1 MTAGNAPPAFLQTI
15 LATLLLS
22 CLLLPLAPVRA
33 FDFDCANE
41 ASETVAVLSFCN
53 GNGWRRTCLYGGGYS
68 KDGSGKCTLVQRGAL
83 YCEDCQG
90 TLRKLARCCDIDLS
104 GYELSGYDQAS
115 TDDIEWGISSLQ
127 CPGNSGCA
135 DFGYPQCNGG
145 GFDGITADMSNKYA
159 YKQSYDYCPDTRDRG
174 FRAME
179 LRTRGFEPLPREESA
194 AQAEEEIRAEP
205 PQPTV
210 PRGDGALAGGK
221 TKMSRRLWGSGR
233 PWSFSKIYS
242 RRLWGSGRP
251 WSPPRMYSRRLWGSG
266 RPWSPPKMYSRRL
279 YGSGRPWY
287 P

>member
-1 MTAGNAPPAFLQTI
+1 MTAGNALPAFLQTI

-33 FDFDCANE
+33 FNFDCANE

-53 GNGWRRTCLYGGGYS
+53 GNGWRHTCLYGSGYAT
-68 KDGSGKCTLVQRGAL
+68 DGSGKCTLVQRGAL

-90 TLRKLARCCDIDLS
+90 TLRK
-104 GYELSGYDQAS
+104 
-115 TDDIEWGISSLQ
+115 
-127 CPGNSGCA
+127 
-135 DFGYPQCNGG
+135 CNGG

-159 YKQSYDYCPDTRDRG
+159 YKQSYDYCPDTRERG
-174 FRAME
+174 FHAME
-179 LRTRGFEPLPREESA
+179 PRTRSSSSGGQLRGFENFPREESA
-194 AQAEEEIRAEP
+194 AQAEEKIRAEP

-210 PRGDGALAGGK
+210 PRGNGALAGGK

-233 PWSFSKIYS
+233 PWSF
-242 RRLWGSGRP
+242 
-251 WSPPRMYSRRLWGSG
+251 
-266 RPWSPPKMYSRRL
+266 PKMYSRRL